1 MEVNQYLE
9 MFIEESK
16 DHLQA
21 CSEHLLELEKNPDDL
36 AIVGEI
42 FRSAHTLKGMSATM
56 GFEDLADL
64 THKMENVLD
73 AIRNEKIHVSPE
85 ILDVVFESVDHL
97 EEMVMDIA
105 NGGDGKRDVSSTV
118 AQLKRIELGEYA
130 IPEVVATTET
140 PVTAVTSVL
149 EYDSFEQTVISQ
161 STEQGFNAFEISV
174 RLREDCLLKA
184 ARVFMVFEILEKD
197 GDVIKS
203 NPSVEKLEDEQF
215 DQQFSVAFVTKES
228 AEDMKNKIMKVS
240 EVEEVIVATLGTPVT
255 AVASVLEYDSFEQT
269 VIAQSAE
276 QGFNAFEISVKLRE
290 DCLLK
295 AARVFMVFE
304 ILEKD
309 GDVIKSNP
317 SVEKLED
324 EQFDQQFSV
333 ALVTKESAEDMQKKI
348 MKVSEVEEVI
358 VATIEQKQHSEK
370 EPAIQEVAATATVE
384 VEAQPAT
391 TPEKN
396 NAAPTP
402 AKAPAPAKTD
412 KSHAPVGNK
421 TIRVNIERLDILM
434 NLFEELVI
442 DRGRLQS
449 IATEVNHGELNET
462 VERMS
467 RVMGDLQTIIL
478 TMRMVPVETVFN
490 RFPKMIRQLS
500 RDLNKKINLE
510 IIGAETE
517 LDRTVID
524 EIGDPLV
531 HLIRNSVDHGI
542 ENPTAR
548 RAKGKPEEGTVVLRA
563 YHSGNYVFIE
573 IEDDGAGINREKVL
587 AKAISKGIVTQE
599 QSYSMSDKQINEL
612 ILASG
617 FSTAD
622 VISDVSGRGVGLDVV
637 KTTIESLGGNISIE
651 STQDVGSIF
660 SIQLPLTLS
669 IISVMLVEIE
679 KEIYAIP
686 LSSIIETSIIRS
698 SEIMNA
704 HNQKV
709 IDFRGKVVPLVFL
722 EEIFEVPRKEPQDD
736 EFHSV
741 VIVRKGEKLA
751 GLVVDS
757 FIGQQ
762 EIVLKSLGNYL
773 TNIFAISGATIL
785 GNGKVALIV
794 DCNALIK

>member
-1 MEVNQYLE
+1 M
-9 MFIEESK
+9 
-16 DHLQA
+16 
-21 CSEHLLELEKNPDDL
+21 

-73 AIRNEKIHVSPE
+73 AIRNEKIHVTPE

-118 AQLKRIELGEYA
+118 AQLKRIELGEEA
-130 IPEVVATTET
+130 VPEVVATVAA
-140 PVTAVTSVL
+140 PVVESVL
-149 EYDSFEQTVISQ
+149 EYDSFEQTVITQ
-161 STEQGFNAFEISV
+161 SAEQGFNAFEISV
-174 RLREDCLLKA
+174 TLREDCLLKA

-203 NPSVEKLEDEQF
+203 SPTVEKLEDEQF
-215 DQQFSVAFVTKES
+215 DQQFYVAFVTK
-228 AEDMKNKIMKVS
+228 
-240 EVEEVIVATLGTPVT
+240 TT
-255 AVASVLEYDSFEQT
+255 
-269 VIAQSAE
+269 
-276 QGFNAFEISVKLRE
+276 
-290 DCLLK
+290 
-295 AARVFMVFE
+295 
-304 ILEKD
+304 
-309 GDVIKSNP
+309 
-317 SVEKLED
+317 
-324 EQFDQQFSV
+324 
-333 ALVTKESAEDMQKKI
+333 AEDMQKKL
-348 MKVSEVEEVI
+348 MKVSEVDEVI
-358 VATIEQKQHSEK
+358 VTTIDQRKFSEK
-370 EPAIQEVAATATVE
+370 EFEAHQEVAATATAVVE
-384 VEAQPAT
+384 VEAIPTATPAAKAE
-391 TPEKN
+391 PVAKPVKE
-396 NAAPTP
+396 AAP
-402 AKAPAPAKTD
+402 AKAD
-412 KSHAPVGNK
+412 KNHAPVGNK

-449 IATEVNHGELNET
+449 ISTEVNHGELNET

-722 EEIFEVPRKEPQDD
+722 EEIFEVPRQEPQDE

>member
-140 PVTAVTSVL
+140 PVTAVASVL
-149 EYDSFEQTVISQ
+149 EYDSFEQTVITQ

-197 GDVIKS
+197 GEVIKS
-203 NPSVEKLEDEQF
+203 SPSVEKLEDEQF

-324 EQFDQQFSV
+324 EQFDQQFYV
-333 ALVTKESAEDMQKKI
+333 AFVTKESAEDMQKKI

-370 EPAIQEVAATATVE
+370 EQAIQEVAATATVE

-391 TPEKN
+391 APEKN
-396 NAAPTP
+396 TAAPTP

-449 IATEVNHGELNET
+449 ISTEVNHGELNET

-651 STQDVGSIF
+651 STQDVGSVF

-741 VIVRKGEKLA
+741 VIIRKGEKLA

>member
-1 MEVNQYLE
+1 MELNQYLE

-16 DHLQA
+16 EHLQS
-21 CSEHLLELEKNPDDL
+21 CSEHLLELEKKPEDL
-36 AIVGEI
+36 AIVSEI

-56 GFEDLADL
+56 GYEDLADL

-73 AIRNEKIHVSPE
+73 AIRNEKIKVTAE

-97 EEMVMDIA
+97 EAMVYDIA
-105 NGGDGKRDVSSTV
+105 EGGEGKRDVQSTV
-118 AQLKRIELGEYA
+118 EMLKRIEAGDANFKQTESL
-130 IPEVVATTET
+130 VATTTTDSIASSSKLSYDGFELT
-140 PVTAVTSVL
+140 VL
-149 EYDSFEQTVISQ
+149 AQSLEQS
-161 STEQGFNAFEISV
+161 FNAFEISV
-174 RLREDCLLKA
+174 SLRDDCLLKA
-184 ARVFMVFEILEKD
+184 ARVYMVFEILEKN

-203 NPSVEKLEDEQF
+203 SPTVERLEEEQF
-215 DQQFSVAFVTKES
+215 DSEFNVAYITKLQ
-228 AEDMKNKIMKVS
+228 AEDLQKMLFKVS
-240 EVEEVIVATLGTPVT
+240 EVENVT
-255 AVASVLEYDSFEQT
+255 VKSIDSILNSSQT
-269 VIAQSAE
+269 
-276 QGFNAFEISVKLRE
+276 
-290 DCLLK
+290 
-295 AARVFMVFE
+295 
-304 ILEKD
+304 
-309 GDVIKSNP
+309 
-317 SVEKLED
+317 
-324 EQFDQQFSV
+324 
-333 ALVTKESAEDMQKKI
+333 
-348 MKVSEVEEVI
+348 EEVI
-358 VATIEQKQHSEK
+358 ENEDVAK
-370 EPAIQEVAATATVE
+370 EVAATEVVE
-384 VEAQPAT
+384 FAPIEQNSKDTLKTAP
-391 TPEKN
+391 KSS
-396 NAAPTP
+396 APTHS
-402 AKAPAPAKTD
+402 A
-412 KSHAPVGNK
+412 SK

-449 IATEVNHGELNET
+449 IATEVNHLELNET

-467 RVMGDLQTIIL
+467 RTMGDLQNIVL

-490 RFPKMIRQLS
+490 RFPKMVRQLS

-531 HLIRNSVDHGI
+531 HLIRNSLDHGI
-542 ENPTAR
+542 ESPEVR
-548 RAKGKPEEGTVVLRA
+548 REKGKPEVGTVKLQA

-587 AKAISKGIVTQE
+587 NKAISKGIVSRE
-599 QSYSMSDKQINEL
+599 QAQSLTDRQVNEL
-612 ILASG
+612 IFASG

-622 VISDVSGRGVGLDVV
+622 VISDISGRGVGLDVV
-637 KTTIESLGGNISIE
+637 KTTIESLGGNITID
-651 STQDVGSIF
+651 STENVGSVF

-669 IISVMLVEIE
+669 IISVMLVEIDA
-679 KEIYAIP
+679 EIYAIP
-686 LSSIIETSIIRS
+686 LSSIIETSIIRTS
-698 SEIMNA
+698 DILNA

-722 EEIFEVPRKEPQDD
+722 DEVFEVPREHSQED

-741 VIVRKGEKLA
+741 VIVRKGEKMA

-794 DCNALIK
+794 DCNALMK

>member
-16 DHLQA
+16 EHLQA
-21 CSEHLLELEKNPDDL
+21 CNEHLLELEKNPDDL

-118 AQLKRIELGEYA
+118 AQLKRIELGEEA

-140 PVTAVTSVL
+140 QTSAVTSVL
-149 EYDSFEQTVISQ
+149 EYDGFEQTVISQ
-161 STEQGFNAFEISV
+161 SAEQGFNAFEISV

-215 DQQFSVAFVTKES
+215 DQQFYVAF
-228 AEDMKNKIMKVS
+228 
-240 EVEEVIVATLGTPVT
+240 
-255 AVASVLEYDSFEQT
+255 
-269 VIAQSAE
+269 
-276 QGFNAFEISVKLRE
+276 
-290 DCLLK
+290 
-295 AARVFMVFE
+295 
-304 ILEKD
+304 
-309 GDVIKSNP
+309 
-317 SVEKLED
+317 
-324 EQFDQQFSV
+324 
-333 ALVTKESAEDMQKKI
+333 VTKESAEDMQKKI

-358 VATIEQKQHSEK
+358 VATIEQKQYSEN
-370 EPAIQEVAATATVE
+370 EQAIQEVAAPATATVE
-384 VEAQPAT
+384 AEAKPAT
-391 TPEKN
+391 TPEN
-396 NAAPTP
+396 NTPAPKP
-402 AKAPAPAKTD
+402 AKAAAPAKND